1 MIAQVIKQISNS
13 GESSA
18 DSHKLYKFLQK
29 LQWRKIF
36 VFSLYGG
43 KALWDMLLILFLL
56 WDIITLKGCGK

>member
-29 LQWRKIF
+29 NYNEENVFQPIRRKSPVI
-36 VFSLYGG
+36 
-43 KALWDMLLILFLL
+43 
-56 WDIITLKGCGK
+56 